1 MLVFSPPGDL
11 PYSKTEPISPASL
24 ALAGR
29 FFYHCNMWEE
39 VISKY
44 KLPEFFKYKDPGPK
58 REVRD
63 KNSIMSQLVWTY
75 FNIKNLEDELGK
87 KKKNPRK
94 GNSKQLTKGQ

>member
-1 MLVFSPPGDL
+1 MLVFSPTGDL
-11 PYSKTEPISPASL
+11 PYTKIEPTSPASL

-29 FFYHCNMWEE
+29 FYYHCNMWEE

-44 KLPEFFKYKDPGPK
+44 RLPEFFKYKDPGPK

-75 FNIKNLEDELGK
+75 FNIKNLDHIV
-87 KKKNPRK
+87 
-94 GNSKQLTKGQ
+94 

>member
-1 MLVFSPPGDL
+1 MQVFVAARAFPLAAVSGGYSLVAACGL
-11 PYSKTEPISPASL
+11 TAVASL

-75 FNIKNLEDELGK
+75 FNIKNLDHIV
-87 KKKNPRK
+87 
-94 GNSKQLTKGQ
+94 